1 MQGYNDILSLL
12 ARVPVW
18 LRWMLIPL
26 GVGILMSVGS
36 LWPSSV
42 WSAIQQVNEF
52 PHTYTAADIGADVG
66 AAITTRVDW
75 LTATFGE
82 VFIRF
87 DEVVEGGIERVNT
100 LLLAL
105 PWPAVLLLLAIVA
118 WRIVGLR
125 MGVFT
130 ALAAGSIIAI
140 GMWDN
145 TMLTLTLILISLS
158 AALLFAVP
166 LGIFAAEF
174 RPIEPFMR
182 WMMDT
187 MQTLPSMVYL
197 VPVLAIFGLGN
208 VAGVMAT
215 VVFVIPHAFK
225 FVYLG
230 ISRVP
235 RESVEAA
242 ESFGASRFQVI
253 MEVKI
258 PLALPNIMAGVS
270 QATMASLAIVIV
282 ASLVGAKGLGD
293 VVERSLSWLDS
304 GTAMLAGFA
313 IVVVAVVIDRI
324 AEALA
329 QRRYRQ
335 MGMDDSGAV
344 II

>member
-1 MQGYNDILSLL
+1 MQSYTDILDFL

-26 GVGILMSVGS
+26 AVGIVMSVGS
-36 LWPSSV
+36 FWPSSV
-42 WSAIQQVNEF
+42 WLMIQQINEF
-52 PHTYTAADIGADVG
+52 PHTYTAVDIGAEVG

-105 PWPAVLLLLAIVA
+105 PWPAVLLLLGIAA
-118 WRIVGLR
+118 WRIVGKC
-125 MGVFT
+125 MGIFT
-130 ALAAGSIIAI
+130 VLAVGSIIAI

-145 TMLTLTLILISLS
+145 TMLTLTLILISLTS
-158 AALLFAVP
+158 ALALAIP
-166 LGIFAAEF
+166 LGILTAEY

-182 WMMDT
+182 WVMD
-187 MQTLPSMVYL
+187 MAQTLPSMVYL

-242 ESFGASRFQVI
+242 ESFGATRFQVL

-293 VVERSLSWLDS
+293 IVERSLSWLDS